1 MTLEEYKSQSSE
13 IAKKLKNFKGTKEDV
28 DELAYELEKNYPVVT
43 EFNRKAMQCDNLK
56 DFSKLAD
63 SFGMKFSSS
72 KSEQSLFELLQKA
85 AKINKPAVNGELDD
99 DALAAVT
106 GGELFTGLTATV
118 AIPYLMVAQKVDGST
133 AKQLL
138 KEAWKDTTGWEAF
151 CRSL

>member
-1 MTLEEYKSQSSE
+1 
-13 IAKKLKNFKGTKEDV
+13 
-28 DELAYELEKNYPVVT
+28 
-43 EFNRKAMQCDNLK
+43 MQCDNLK

-99 DALAAVT
+99 DALEAVT
-106 GGELFTGLTATV
+106 GGGPITGLMATLTV
-118 AIPYLMVAQKVDGST
+118 PYYMIAQELDGFNAEKYPKIDGST

-138 KEAWKDTTGWEAF
+138 KEAWKEAWKDTSILEK
-151 CRSL
+151 LL